1 MTSEQT
7 GARAVRKATPADLPA
22 IYDICRRTADA
33 GVDATALYCD
43 PQMPGTI
50 WAAPY
55 ALFEP
60 DFTFVLGDGDRP
72 ALGYVLAVPDTA
84 AFERRL
90 DAEWWPEARQRF
102 AGFVPR
108 NEAEANALRHIVS
121 PENHIDEI
129 VVQYPA
135 HLHINLLP
143 EAQGSGWGRRLI
155 DTELA
160 ALRAA
165 GITGVHLGVSPTNE
179 RAMGF
184 YRRLGFTDVSRDGR
198 VTFAM
203 SLR

>member
-1 MTSEQT
+1 MTSAHS
-7 GARAVRKATPADLPA
+7 GAWAVRKATPADLPA
-22 IYDICRRTADA
+22 IYDICLRTADA
-33 GVDATALYCD
+33 GVDATALYGD
-43 PQMPGTI
+43 PQMPGTV

-55 ALFEP
+55 AVFEP

-72 ALGYVLAVPDTA
+72 ALGYVLAVPDTV
-84 AFERRL
+84 AFEKRL
-90 DAEWWPEARQRF
+90 DAEWWPEARKRF

-121 PENHIDEI
+121 PESRTDDI
-129 VVQYPA
+129 VAQYPA

-143 EAQGSGWGRRLI
+143 EAQGGGWGRKLI

-165 GITGVHLGVSPTNE
+165 GIKGVHLGVSPSNE
-179 RAMGF
+179 RAKGF
-184 YRRLGFTDVSRDGR
+184 YRRLGFADLSRDGK

-203 SLR
+203 SLS

>member
-1 MTSEQT
+1 MTSERAY
-7 GARAVRKATPADLPA
+7 GRAVRKATPADLPA
-22 IYDICRRTADA
+22 IYDICLRTADA
-33 GVDATALYCD
+33 GVDATALYGD
-43 PQMPGTI
+43 PQMPGTV

-55 ALFEP
+55 ALFAP

-84 AFERRL
+84 AFEDRL
-90 DAEWWPEARQRF
+90 DAEWWPEAQKRF

-121 PENHIDEI
+121 PERHPDDLAAD
-129 VVQYPA
+129 YPA

-155 DTELA
+155 ETELA

-165 GITGVHLGVSPTNE
+165 GIKGVQLGVSPSNE
-179 RAMGF
+179 RAKGF
-184 YRRLGFTDVSRDGR
+184 YRALGFADVSRDGK

-203 SLR
+203 KLS